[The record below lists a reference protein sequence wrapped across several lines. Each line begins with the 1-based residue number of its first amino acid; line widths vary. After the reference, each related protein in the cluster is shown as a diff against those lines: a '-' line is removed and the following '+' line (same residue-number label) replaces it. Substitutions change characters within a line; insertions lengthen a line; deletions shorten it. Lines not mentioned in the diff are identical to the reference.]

1 MPIPNQNEINRNNLK
16 LEDLESKRIL
26 QCQNLHKIKSAI
38 ACPSLGFS
46 SGLRRGLGFRFG
58 GGGGFKAP
66 EARDT
71 SELPHLEASTAVAV
85 EG

>member
-1 MPIPNQNEINRNNLK
+1 MPIPNQNEINRINLK
-16 LEDLESKRIL
+16 LEDLEAKCIL
-26 QCQNLHKIKSAI
+26 RCQNLHVLKSAI

-46 SGLRRGLGFRFG
+46 SGLRRGLGFLFG

-66 EARDT
+66 GARDT
-71 SELPHLEASTAVAV
+71 SELPHLEASAVAV